1 MTDFICD
8 SIDARGGRTL
18 LSAAFDLEVD
28 LDSEV
33 GLDFYSGKFNVH
45 GSGQECPLHTDLV
58 RIHMRKIGGDATIKI
73 P

>member
-1 MTDFICD
+1 
-8 SIDARGGRTL
+8 

-33 GLDFYSGKFNVH
+33 GLDFYSGKFNAQ

>member
-8 SIDARGGRTL
+8 SIDARAGRTL
-18 LSAAFDLEVD
+18 LSAAFDREVD
-28 LDSEV
+28 PDSEV
-33 GLDFYSGKFNVH
+33 GLDFYHGEFDVQ
-45 GSGQECPLHTDLV
+45 GSGQECPLHPDLA